1 MKFRQGSNADIVH
14 RQNGGFPS
22 REGGFDS
29 QPSLPDVCYRIAA
42 PWKGKTA
49 TRGLPVR
56 CMKAAGRIIIIW
68 LAPAMNE
75 ETDATDIPAQG

>member
-1 MKFRQGSNADIVH
+1 MTPNDGRSAKAGQDCNAV
-14 RQNGGFPS
+14 
-22 REGGFDS
+22 
-29 QPSLPDVCYRIAA
+29 PDVCYRIAA